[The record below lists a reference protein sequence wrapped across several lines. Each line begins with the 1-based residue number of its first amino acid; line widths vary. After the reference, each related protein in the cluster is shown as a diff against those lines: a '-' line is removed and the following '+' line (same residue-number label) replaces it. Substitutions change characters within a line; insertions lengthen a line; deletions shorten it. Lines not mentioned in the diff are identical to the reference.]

1 MRKVLLAILAGLMT
15 VLLVCIPLTATPLV
29 VRTGSDNQLAD
40 SLDLP
45 VRKLTASM
53 STSLQELN
61 VISKPLARKPPP
73 ATASNKWA
81 VIIGIADYTGSD
93 SDLWHPDEDANE
105 MAKALINNYG
115 FASERV
121 KILLNRKA
129 TASAILA
136 AISWLVLN
144 EDAASTVVFFYS
156 GHGFRAADSDG
167 WDSDNESDGFD
178 EGIVSYDFYGLPDSR
193 LQQQLAGLE
202 SQKVALLFGSCHSGG
217 LLDNNELQGVGRVV
231 ATACK
236 ADQYGWDYLTLG
248 NTLWGKYFVDD
259 SLLLKKADL
268 NGNGVSI
275 QEAHNYAYPRVVASQ
290 PDSQPQLYDGYNSEL
305 IP

>member
-1 MRKVLLAILAGLMT
+1 MRKVLLTILVGLMT
-15 VLLVCIPLTATPLV
+15 VLLVCIPLTASPLV
-29 VRTGSDNQLAD
+29 VRTGTDNQLSD
-40 SLDLP
+40 SQDLP
-45 VRKLTASM
+45 IRKLTAAM
-53 STSLQELN
+53 STSLKEIDA
-61 VISKPLARKPPP
+61 ISKSLARKPPP
-73 ATASNKWA
+73 APAANKWA
-81 VIIGIADYTGSD
+81 VVIGIADYIGSD

-129 TASAILA
+129 TASAISS

-144 EDAASTVVFFYS
+144 EDAASSVVFFYS
-156 GHGFRAADSDG
+156 GHGFRAADSDE
-167 WDSDNESDGFD
+167 WDTDNESDGFD
-178 EGIVSYDFYGLPDSR
+178 EGIVSYDFYGLPDSW
-193 LQQQLAGLE
+193 LQQKLAGLE

-217 LLDNNELQGVGRVV
+217 LLDNSELQGAGRVV

-259 SLLLKKADL
+259 GLLLKKADV

-275 QEAHNYAYPRVVASQ
+275 EEAHTYAYPRVVALQS
-290 PDSQPQLYDGYNSEL
+290 DSQPQLYDGYKSEL